1 MSSGMPSTVPPVSPS
16 KGVGPS
22 LPPISAACL
31 KAAAA
36 STFTMPP
43 GTQLGILSGPN
54 WNTWSGIFLA
64 FLQLND
70 IDDILMHETLLSGV
84 DSDDWNSI
92 QKKTK
97 AFLCLYCAPD
107 VHSIVDS
114 ETDFPSFKARF
125 DRLRETYGSVGSTAI
140 FNLWIELTQAC
151 LNYNSPLAP
160 QLAKLNKA
168 RVQLSNSGMGV
179 SDTQYCLI
187 LLNALPSSY
196 EVVASTLLAS
206 GPASSL
212 KHSEITARILNE
224 EGRKSGPS
232 SSLNT
237 ARTQAGNQDHS
248 NITCHYCHKKGHIQ
262 RDCRKKKRDK
272 KKQEEEDSSSESG
285 EEGSDSEKAVNV
297 LVCVPSDTAHV
308 YL

>member
-1 MSSGMPSTVPPVSPS
+1 MSSGTPSTAPSASS

-22 LPPISAACL
+22 LPPVSAARI
-31 KAAAA
+31 KAATA
-36 STFTMPP
+36 STFAMPP
-43 GTQLGILSGPN
+43 GTQLEILSGPN
-54 WNTWSGIFLA
+54 WSTWSGIFSA

-70 IDDILMHETLLSGV
+70 IDDILTHETLPSGV

-92 QKKTK
+92 QKKAK
-97 AFLCLYCAPD
+97 AFLRLYCAPD

-114 ETDFPSFKARF
+114 ELDFPSFKAKF

-140 FNLWIELTQAC
+140 FNLWIELTQAR
-151 LNYNSPLAP
+151 LNDGSPLAP
-160 QLAKLNKA
+160 QLAKLNEA

-212 KHSEITARILNE
+212 KHSEITACILNE

-237 ARTQAGNQDHS
+237 ARAQAGNQDHS
-248 NITCHYCHKKGHIQ
+248 NVTCHYCHKKGHIQ
-262 RDCRKKKRDK
+262 RDCRKKKRDEK
-272 KKQEEEDSSSESG
+272 EKEEEDSSSESS

-297 LVCVPSDTAHV
+297 AVRVPSDAAI